1 MTILDRII
9 ENKRKEVKLL
19 KEKFKIKDFEKM
31 DFFSSSVLSLKKNI
45 QSTSF
50 GIISEI
56 KRKSPSA
63 GEINSFFFQKI

>member
-31 DFFSSSVLSLKKNI
+31 DFFSSSVLSLI
-45 QSTSF
+45 H
-50 GIISEI
+50 I
-56 KRKSPSA
+56 
-63 GEINSFFFQKI
+63 